1 MTKVC
6 LLLFLTLNV
15 KIFLIEMSVATV
27 TFKCERSSIKTNFK
41 SDTKATFETDY
52 SSYAKF

>member
-15 KIFLIEMSVATV
+15 KIFLTEMNVATV
-27 TFKCERSSIKTNFK
+27 TFKCERSSIKTNLK
-41 SDTKATFETDY
+41 SETKATFETN
-52 SSYAKF
+52 